1 MGLIHTESWQ
11 RFPNDTPMV
20 PPSQTPAGA
29 APSNYF
35 LTEKEYSVR
44 LAQGAQDIASASSSA
59 TRTPQTVTDPVE
71 ADKQRLVWP
80 GSVPASMINTT
91 GISITELIFT
101 FPTAKTHFIVGFLVR
116 VDAGTRKRASQNL
129 TVGSAQAL
137 TFTPN
142 NAPRYTNSDTYLGYA
157 FPTNTFNIFT
167 VHNGSTQTIMPF
179 ANTSSYGVKPTFTF
193 GHALPTLAVPS
204 DYDTDYFIEI
214 EVDTV
219 NRVLN
224 IWKDDVLVGQPA
236 WRTSPYDTLKNGFSL
251 WLSGVTNTATY
262 FYSNEYGGMMLSDL
276 YVIDCEDGI
285 APTTRLGSST
295 RVRGEA
301 PNKDIRTDFTRPA
314 GYDSNSAVV
323 GQKVT
328 PGNPTVFLQA
338 DGDNATDIYQT
349 DNSNISQYAGKI
361 YGVTIRTRSA
371 NASVSPHS
379 MAIVTKDATTEKET
393 SLGVFGPSDGFKSG
407 KVVLAT
413 DPSGN
418 EWTVPNAASL
428 QYGLRVKE

>member
-11 RFPNDTPMV
+11 RFPNDTPMHL
-20 PPSQTPAGA
+20 PLTNNANNA
-29 APSNYF
+29 ASNYF
-35 LTEKEYSVR
+35 LTEKEYSTR
-44 LAQGAQDIASASSSA
+44 QAQGAQDIASTGSTAI
-59 TRTPQTVTDPVE
+59 RTPQTVTDPVE

-80 GSVPASMINTT
+80 GTVPASMVSTT
-91 GISITELIFT
+91 GVSISELVFT
-101 FPTAKTHFIVGFLVR
+101 FPTAKTHYIVGFLVR
-116 VDAGTRKRASQNL
+116 VDAGTRKRQTPAGTFNL
-129 TVGSAQAL
+129 AQAL
-137 TFTPN
+137 IFAANLAT
-142 NAPRYTNSDTYLGYA
+142 RYSNSDSFLAYG
-157 FPTNTFNIFT
+157 FPSNTHNIFT
-167 VHNGSTQTIMPF
+167 VHNGSTQTVLPITQSSSF
-179 ANTSSYGVKPTFTF
+179 AVKPTFTF
-193 GHALPTLAVPS
+193 GAAMPTLGTPS

-224 IWKDDVLVGQPA
+224 IWKDDVLVGQPS
-236 WRTSPYDTLKNGFSL
+236 WRTSPHDTLKNGFSL
-251 WLSGVTNTATY
+251 WMTSIAAASG
-262 FYSNEYGGMMLSDL
+262 FYSNEYGGIMLSDL
-276 YVIDCEDGI
+276 YVIDCNDGI

-301 PNKDIRTDFTRPA
+301 PNKDIRTDFTRPD
-314 GYDSNSAVV
+314 GYDSNAAVV
-323 GQKVT
+323 SQKVT

-349 DNSNISQYAGKI
+349 DKSNISQYAGKI

-379 MAIVTKDATTEKET
+379 MAIVTKDAQTESET
-393 SLGVFGPSDGFKSG
+393 SLGVFGPTDGFKSG

-418 EWTVPNAASL
+418 EWTVPNAANL